1 MCDETSVVAD
11 KTGGQFSAAH
21 IESQNHAH
29 GTIRSWVRRDPDQ
42 NSCSTDAGLAK
53 CEDGCRVSVQV
64 ITSTGRTD
72 LAICEESSNSISSE
86 AEANNLDVVIS

>member
-1 MCDETSVVAD
+1 
-11 KTGGQFSAAH
+11 
-21 IESQNHAH
+21 
-29 GTIRSWVRRDPDQ
+29 
-42 NSCSTDAGLAK
+42 
-53 CEDGCRVSVQV
+53 VQV